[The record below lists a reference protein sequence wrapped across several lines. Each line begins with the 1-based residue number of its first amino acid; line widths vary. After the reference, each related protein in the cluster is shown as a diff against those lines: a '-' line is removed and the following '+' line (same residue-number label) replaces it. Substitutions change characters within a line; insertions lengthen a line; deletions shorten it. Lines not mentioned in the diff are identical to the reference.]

1 MNTCIKCRKI
11 VGGCGIGTALLTE
24 DRINFLS
31 MIDSENGIIKDPH
44 HQLFGSSV
52 KGAVLVFPGAI
63 GSSVGAYAIYSL
75 KVNAAAPAAMICSNK
90 ADITTASGCAISNIP
105 LVDML
110 DNSSFFTTSS
120 RMEVKVDADN
130 RKVWVSN
137 QTV

>member
-11 VGGCGIGTALLTE
+11 VGGSGIGTALLTE

-110 DNSSFFTTSS
+110 DNSSFFSTSS
-120 RMEVKVDADN
+120 RMEVKVDAN
-130 RKVWVSN
+130 NKIVCVRN

>member
-1 MNTCIKCRKI
+1 MNTYIKCRKI
-11 VGGCGIGTALLTE
+11 VGGSGIGTALLTE

-44 HQLFGSSV
+44 HRLFGSSV

-130 RKVWVSN
+130 KIVCVRN